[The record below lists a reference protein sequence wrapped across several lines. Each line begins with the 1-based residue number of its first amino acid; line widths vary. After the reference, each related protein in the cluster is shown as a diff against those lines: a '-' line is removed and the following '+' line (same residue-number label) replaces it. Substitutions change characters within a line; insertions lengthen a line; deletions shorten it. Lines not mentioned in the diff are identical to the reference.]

1 MAAAPKPKESLVPK
15 LTDTQLVILSA
26 AAQRQD
32 RAVLPLLKS
41 LKIKGGTVNKTLEG
55 LRRKGLLKEKPA
67 ARNAAAWREGDDGRR
82 MMLVITDAGLQAI
95 GGEPAGESSK
105 QPTPTKPRAKKR
117 RDGIVQ
123 KPATAAPK
131 GRKSQTMARQ
141 GTKQA
146 LLIDLLKRK
155 KGATI
160 EAIVETLD
168 WQPHT
173 VRAALTRL
181 RQQGFWIERVRKDG
195 VSRYRIAEDR
205 KAA

>member
-1 MAAAPKPKESLVPK
+1 MAAAPKPKEALMPK

-32 RAVLPLLKS
+32 RAVLPLPKS
-41 LKIKGGTVNKTLEG
+41 LKIKGATTKTLEG
-55 LRRKGLLKEKPA
+55 LRKRGLLEEKPA
-67 ARNAAAWREGDDGRR
+67 TRNAVVWREGEGGRR
-82 MMLVITDAGLQAI
+82 LMLVITDSGLQAI
-95 GGEPAGESSK
+95 GVIADENACK
-105 QPTPTKPRAKKR
+105 QLAATKVRAKKSR
-117 RDGIVQ
+117 RRTLR
-123 KPATAAPK
+123 KPTAATPK
-131 GRKSQTMARQ
+131 GTKSQTAARQ

-160 EAIVETLD
+160 EAIVETLG
-168 WQPHT
+168 WLPHT

-181 RQQGFWIERVRKDG
+181 RQQDFQIERVRQNG

>member
-1 MAAAPKPKESLVPK
+1 MPK

-32 RAVLPLLKS
+32 GAVLPLPKSLKVNKAAATTVLKS
-41 LKIKGGTVNKTLEG
+41 LLK
-55 LRRKGLLKEKPA
+55 KGLVAERPA
-67 ARNAAAWREGDDGRR
+67 AADEAHWRETRGGGRTA
-82 MMLVITDAGLQAI
+82 LVITDTGLQAI
-95 GGEPAGESSK
+95 GVDADEKTSK
-105 QPTPTKPRAKKR
+105 QSRSTKTRAKKR
-117 RDGIVQ
+117 RGGTAQ
-123 KPATAAPK
+123 KPTAAKPK

-146 LLIDLLKRK
+146 LLINLLKRK

-160 EAIVETLD
+160 EAIVETLG
-168 WQPHT
+168 WLPHT
-173 VRAALTRL
+173 SRAALTRL
-181 RQQGFWIERVRKDG
+181 RQQGFQIERVREDG

>member
-1 MAAAPKPKESLVPK
+1 MPK

-32 RAVLPLLKS
+32 GAVLPLPKS
-41 LKIKGGTVNKTLEG
+41 LKIKGGATTKTLEG
-55 LRRKGLLKEKPA
+55 LRKKGLLEEKPA
-67 ARNAAAWREGDDGRR
+67 ARNAAAWREREDGRR

-95 GGEPAGESSK
+95 GVDADEKASK
-105 QPTPTKPRAKKR
+105 QSRPTKTQAKKPR
-117 RDGIVQ
+117 RRIVQ
-123 KPATAAPK
+123 KPAAATPMGKKSRTA
-131 GRKSQTMARQ
+131 ARQ

-160 EAIVETLD
+160 EAIVEALG
-168 WQPHT
+168 WLPHT
-173 VRAALTRL
+173 ARAALTRL
-181 RQQGFWIERVRKDG
+181 RQKGLAIERVRQNG

>member
-1 MAAAPKPKESLVPK
+1 MPK

-32 RAVLPLLKS
+32 RAVLPLPKS
-41 LKIKGGTVNKTLEG
+41 LKIKGIAVTKTLDG
-55 LRRKGLLKEKPA
+55 LRKKGLLDEKPA
-67 ARNAAAWREGDDGRR
+67 ARNVAAWREQEDGRR
-82 MMLVITDAGLQAI
+82 MILVITDAGLQAI
-95 GGEPAGESSK
+95 GVDADEKTSK
-105 QPTPTKPRAKKR
+105 QPTPTKTQAKKR
-117 RDGIVQ
+117 RGGTVR
-123 KPATAAPK
+123 KPAAATPK
-131 GRKSQTMARQ
+131 GKKSQTAVRP

-146 LLIDLLKRK
+146 LLINLLKRK

-160 EAIVETLD
+160 EAIVAALD

-181 RQQGFWIERVRKDG
+181 RQKGLAIERARQEG
-195 VSRYRIAEDR
+195 GSRYRIAKSR

>member
-1 MAAAPKPKESLVPK
+1 MPK

-32 RAVLPLLKS
+32 SAVLPLPKS
-41 LKIKGGTVNKTLEG
+41 LKIKGSAVTKTLEG
-55 LRRKGLLKEKPA
+55 LLKKVLLEEKPA
-67 ARNAAAWREGDDGRR
+67 ARNAAAWREGEDGRR
-82 MMLVITDAGLQAI
+82 MMLVITEAGLLALD
-95 GGEPAGESSK
+95 GEPAGESSK
-105 QPTPTKPRAKKR
+105 QPSPTKTRAKKPR
-117 RDGIVQ
+117 RRTVQ
-123 KPATAAPK
+123 KPITATPK
-131 GRKSQTMARQ
+131 GKKSQTAARQ
-141 GTKQA
+141 GTKRA

-160 EAIVETLD
+160 EAIVETLG
-168 WQPHT
+168 WLPHT

-181 RQQGFWIERVRKDG
+181 RQQGFQIERVRKDG